1 MKDMPIVANTISINL
16 ELDELSQDKLDEYN
30 LKYKERIEFSKSNN
44 YKEEYINELR
54 LELELMK
61 VVHPIHSIQR

>member
-1 MKDMPIVANTISINL
+1 MPIVANTISINL